1 MKQELVIVFN
11 DGYIHIG
18 TIQLV
23 GKGGYSSIYTLLNA
37 LNADSFLESSNG
49 WIYPKHSIVKL
60 AYLFE
65 DDILKLKRDLK
76 IEKII

>member
-1 MKQELVIVFN
+1 MRQELVIVFN

-37 LNADSFLESSNG
+37 LNADSFLETSNG

-60 AYLFE
+60 SYLYEE
-65 DDILKLKRDLK
+65 DLTQLKRDLN
-76 IEKII
+76 IDKII